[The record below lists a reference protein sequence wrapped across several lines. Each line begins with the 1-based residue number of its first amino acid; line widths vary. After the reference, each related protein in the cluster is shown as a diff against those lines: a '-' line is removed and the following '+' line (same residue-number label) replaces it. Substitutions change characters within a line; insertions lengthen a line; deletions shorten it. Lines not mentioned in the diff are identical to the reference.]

1 MRLHLNNRS
10 RGVLSLVLTLT
21 VPMLMGV
28 LGGRLEAEAAPVEA
42 VVVPAVQTEATVAL
56 ETPDWPEDHR
66 GAFLRAVAPDALR
79 SARHHGGFPSLVM
92 AQAILESGWGR
103 SRLAR
108 AHGNLFGIKG
118 AGVELPT
125 REGAHLHTRASFRVY
140 DSWGA
145 SIDDHGRL
153 LSTDAR
159 YEAVRAATDWRTA
172 LSALA
177 PVYATDPAYEAR
189 VVALIERYELDRWDA
204 RVREGG

>member
-1 MRLHLNNRS
+1 MRLHLNSRS
-10 RGVLSLVLTLT
+10 RGVLSVVLTLS
-21 VPMLMGV
+21 VPMLLGV
-28 LGGRLEAEAAPVEA
+28 LGGQLDPEPAPVEA
-42 VVVPAVQTEATVAL
+42 VVVPAPEAEARVSL
-56 ETPDWPEDHR
+56 EETGWPDDHR

-79 SARHHGGFPSLVM
+79 SARQHGGFPSLVM

-118 AGVELPT
+118 PGVELPT
-125 REGAHLHTRASFRVY
+125 REGASLHTRATFRVY

-153 LSTDAR
+153 LATDAR
-159 YEAVRAATDWRTA
+159 YEGVRAAGDWRDA
-172 LSALA
+172 LAELA
-177 PVYATDPAYEAR
+177 PVYATDPAYETR
-189 VVALIERYELDRWDA
+189 VASLIERYELDRWDA